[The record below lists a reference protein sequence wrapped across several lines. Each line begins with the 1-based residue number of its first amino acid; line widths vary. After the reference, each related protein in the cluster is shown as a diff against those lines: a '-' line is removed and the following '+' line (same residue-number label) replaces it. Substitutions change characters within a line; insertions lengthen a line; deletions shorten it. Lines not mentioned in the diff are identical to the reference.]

1 MCIWKTN
8 RLSVNIIE
16 IIKIENLSIIRV
28 EVFMFNKIF
37 STLFD
42 SGNPIKATIILCG
55 TEQWGTTQ
63 LNTVRLAVYI

>member
-42 SGNPIKATIILCG
+42 SGNPIKRQSYYVGQNSGAQHNLTL
-55 TEQWGTTQ
+55 
-63 LNTVRLAVYI
+63 